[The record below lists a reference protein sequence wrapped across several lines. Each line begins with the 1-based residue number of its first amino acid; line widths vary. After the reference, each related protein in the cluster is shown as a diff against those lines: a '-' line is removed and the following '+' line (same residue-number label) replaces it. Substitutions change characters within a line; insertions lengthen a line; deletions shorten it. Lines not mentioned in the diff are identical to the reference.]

1 MDRVLNFLTRLKENN
16 TKEWFDLHRSEWKEV
31 RAVFNIFT
39 EGLID
44 GISSFDLSVK
54 GLSISDCTY
63 RINRDTRFSHDKT
76 PYKTYMG
83 AYIAP
88 RGKKSGYAGYYFHV
102 EPEGGGFIGDSSL
115 SPGLYMP
122 EPVILRSIRDEI
134 FDNGAEL
141 LKSIENSNGFFL
153 NHDSKLKRTP
163 KGFPTA
169 SEFDDL
175 LKLKNFFIDKPM
187 SNSFLLSEN
196 LLENTLREFETTT
209 PFITILNRAVKF
221 AYEEMM

>member
-1 MDRVLNFLTRLKENN
+1 MDRVINFLKVLRENN
-16 TKEWFDLHRSEWKEV
+16 NKEWFDLHRSEWKDV
-31 RAVFNIFT
+31 QGIFNIFI
-39 EGLID
+39 EGLIE

-54 GLSISDCTY
+54 GLSVRDCTY

-76 PYKTYMG
+76 PYKTHIG

-88 RGKKSGYAGYYFHV
+88 NGKKSGYAGYYFHL
-102 EPEGGGFIGDSSL
+102 EPGGDGFIGESLLSS
-115 SPGLYMP
+115 GLYMP

-141 LKSIENSNGFFL
+141 LKSIDNSNGFSL

-163 KGFPTA
+163 KGYLTA
-169 SEFDDL
+169 SEFDDI
-175 LKLKNFFIDKPM
+175 LKLKSFFVQKPM
-187 SNSFLLSEN
+187 TNSFLLSEN

-209 PFITILNRAVKF
+209 PFLAILNRAVKF
-221 AYEEMM
+221 GYEEMM